1 MAWSV
6 SVTLLTAVL
15 IWKWRRGDPDGAV
28 GLSIVYSLL
37 APTWWALSVAGLQI
51 NVRTTVACIGLV
63 AYCFHPEAKFRRS
76 LTAGDYSILALFG
89 AHLVSDFVNDGFS
102 VVVPIRAYGEW
113 IIPYLAGR
121 VAVQGVRDVRSLRL
135 HVCVVAAV
143 LAATAAIEA
152 FGGTNVASIV
162 AGPRPEDR
170 TPMYQERWFFK
181 RAEGPTTHPIWFGML
196 QSLLLPWT
204 LSAAAGALGGTA
216 PIWCL
221 GLPLVSLA
229 GVFFSLSR
237 GPIAHVLLAGFASA
251 LSYVRARYRALT
263 LAAVLLLGG
272 ALSVGGIM
280 QGAHYLSQGW
290 RNRQQKELFV
300 EGEIKEINDT
310 THRWLIIAVYEPAM
324 KHAGLLGFGTTL
336 TSTFPVRVPL
346 GDFDPKVMKWAWSID
361 NSYIIMQLRFGLF
374 GLLAFLA
381 LIVSSAANGFR
392 IAKRFPDD
400 VRLLSATLGGA
411 MAAMLPLFA
420 VEWMP
425 QDYGFVV
432 LVSAGVVSGLTLRA
446 AELRS

>member
-1 MAWSV
+1 
-6 SVTLLTAVL
+6 
-15 IWKWRRGDPDGAV
+15 
-28 GLSIVYSLL
+28 
-37 APTWWALSVAGLQI
+37 
-51 NVRTTVACIGLV
+51 
-63 AYCFHPEAKFRRS
+63 
-76 LTAGDYSILALFG
+76 
-89 AHLVSDFVNDGFS
+89 
-102 VVVPIRAYGEW
+102 
-113 IIPYLAGR
+113 
-121 VAVQGVRDVRSLRL
+121 
-135 HVCVVAAV
+135 
-143 LAATAAIEA
+143 
-152 FGGTNVASIV
+152 
-162 AGPRPEDR
+162 
-170 TPMYQERWFFK
+170 
-181 RAEGPTTHPIWFGML
+181 
-196 QSLLLPWT
+196 
-204 LSAAAGALGGTA
+204 
-216 PIWCL
+216 
-221 GLPLVSLA
+221 
-229 GVFFSLSR
+229 
-237 GPIAHVLLAGFASA
+237 
-251 LSYVRARYRALT
+251 
-263 LAAVLLLGG
+263 
-272 ALSVGGIM
+272 M

-346 GDFDPKVMKWAWSID
+346 GDVDPKVMKWAWSID